1 MQHLGY
7 LPDLPDPRDADH
19 AARLLKLA
27 APPPSFSLRDS
38 VVSIL
43 DQNPLGSC
51 VANAITQAILTRLI
65 VQGERDAELTS
76 RLFAY
81 WHSRN
86 QHGDVKEDSGT
97 YLRTCIKVL
106 NALGRPPER
115 VWPYVPARF
124 AEKPPPL
131 VLSHAHDKR
140 VAKYHRVD
148 EVGTARIP
156 ILKAAVAAGMPF
168 VFGTLVSV
176 PFTQNKGPLVVGPP
190 LNEVIAGGHAMVG
203 IAYDEVGPDVANSW
217 SKSWRDGGFIKL
229 TWEYLTWSATQD
241 IWIIDI

>member
-1 MQHLGY
+1 MKHLGY
-7 LPDLPDPRDADH
+7 LPDLHDPRDADH

-27 APPPSFSLRDS
+27 APPPSASLRES

-51 VANAITQAILTRLI
+51 VANAVGQAIRVRLF
-65 VQGERDAELTS
+65 VKGETDAELTS

-86 QHGDVKEDSGT
+86 QHGDTKNDSGT
-97 YLRTCIKVL
+97 YIRTCIKVL
-106 NALGRPPER
+106 NVLGRPPER
-115 VWPYVPARF
+115 IWPYVPAKF
-124 AEKPPPL
+124 TEKPPPI

-140 VAKYHRVD
+140 AAKYHRVD
-148 EVGTARIP
+148 EVGTARVP

-176 PFTQNKGPLVVGPP
+176 PFTNDKGPLVVGPP
-190 LNEVIAGGHAMVG
+190 LNETIAGGHAMCGVG
-203 IAYDEVGPDVANSW
+203 YDDAGVEVPNSW
-217 SKSWRDGGFIKL
+217 GTTWRNGGFIKL
-229 TWEYLTWSATQD
+229 TWDYLTWASTQD